1 VTQKPSEPSDDAEH
15 WEELQALFERFE
27 QTSASDREQALE
39 AVCADPHLRGR
50 VLGLLQASDAMQG
63 TPPAKRLLSTCI
75 GPYRLVREIGSGG
88 IGTVYLAER
97 LVDGVT
103 LRSALKI
110 LAPHAVDAS
119 FVERFYREQQHLA
132 ALDHPN
138 ITRLLDA
145 GWADSGRPY
154 LVTEYVEGVHLDEH
168 CDSHHLGIDNR
179 LRLFLQI
186 CDAVSNAHRNL
197 IVHLDLK
204 PSNVL
209 VSTAG
214 AVKLLDFG
222 TSKLI
227 QVDGNLTATVMATP
241 AYASPEQLLN
251 EPVSTA
257 SDIYGLGAIL
267 YELLAGRPPFGK
279 ASAAARI
286 EAAAREVEPEPVI
299 KAVAHNAAARR
310 GMTESKLR
318 QVLQGDLAAIVAACL
333 RSRPRDRYSSVEALA
348 EEIKRYLGCKPVL
361 ARRQT
366 LTYTAGKFIR
376 RHRLPVIVA
385 CGVALTVAISVV
397 YAWSQQ
403 RQALREA
410 ERSVR
415 MQTFLFS
422 LFKMA
427 NPNSTGKPVATVP
440 EFLRVGMAKLPEYI
454 HDAADLR
461 SAQLGL
467 AESMYESGD
476 LIDARTAFAGIIAN
490 AARANAL
497 ADKAEAE
504 AFAGAVEYQQGD
516 VAGGHVLTADA
527 LELSQTAAMPPRVRV
542 LAELYFAFNEDN
554 NGFLRDENLRLLQ
567 AAVKESRQRHLPAR
581 ETSLALYSLASDLD
595 LRGRTLEA
603 KPIFEQ
609 LLPLYEGDPLALCST
624 SEIYGWLAWIRNTT
638 GDAPGSLPLFRKSYE
653 GYVACSGADSRGAL
667 DELPYWGDAL
677 IRSGRAAEAVTM
689 LEEALPTWRRVVGE
703 STDQSEMLYFL
714 ARGYIAS
721 TRFADAEH
729 TANELLG
736 KITGKL
742 SPDSRTIG
750 TAHLVLGQALAAQQR
765 YRDAQPHAKIAVEL
779 LVTSAVSAYGRQ
791 LGAEATDLARR
802 VDAALATIQLTVA
815 PRVGK

>member
-1 VTQKPSEPSDDAEH
+1 VTNLPSEPSDDAEH
-15 WEELQALFERFE
+15 WEELQALFDRFE
-27 QTSASDREQALE
+27 PTPSADREQALE
-39 AVCADPHLRGR
+39 GACADPQLRRR
-50 VLGLLQASDAMQG
+50 VLELLRASDAMQG
-63 TPPAKRLLSTCI
+63 APAAKRLPSTCI

-88 IGTVYLAER
+88 IGAVYLAER
-97 LVDGVT
+97 FVDGVT

-145 GWADSGRPY
+145 GWGDGGQPY
-154 LVTEYVEGVHLDEH
+154 LVMEYVEGVHLDKY
-168 CDSHHLGIDNR
+168 CDSRKLKVGDR
-179 LRLFLQI
+179 LRFFLQI

-227 QVDGNLTATVMATP
+227 QLDGNLTATVMATP

-257 SDIYGLGAIL
+257 SDVYGLGAIL
-267 YELLAGRPPFGK
+267 YELLAGRAPFGE

-286 EAAAREVEPEPVI
+286 EAAAREVEPVSI
-299 KAVAHNAAARR
+299 TRAVTAEAAEWR
-310 GMTESKLR
+310 GTTAGRLR
-318 QVLQGDLAAIVAACL
+318 QLLQGDLAAIVAACL
-333 RSRPRDRYSSVEALA
+333 RSRPRDRYTSVEALG
-348 EEIKRYLGCKPVL
+348 EEIKRYLSCKPVL
-361 ARRQT
+361 ARSQT
-366 LTYTAGKFIR
+366 LIYTAGKFIR
-376 RHRLPVIVA
+376 RHRWPVVAA
-385 CGVALTVAISVV
+385 CGVALTVAISLA

-403 RQALREA
+403 RQALQEA

-440 EFLRVGMAKLPEYI
+440 EFLRVGMAKLPQYI
-454 HDAADLR
+454 HEAADLR

-476 LIDARTAFAGIIAN
+476 LADARTAFGVIIGN
-490 AARANAL
+490 AAHADAL
-497 ADKAEAE
+497 ADALADETEAE
-504 AFAGAVEYQQGD
+504 AFAGDIEFQQGN
-516 VAGGHVLTADA
+516 VAAGRALTADA
-527 LELSQTAAMPPRVRV
+527 LRRSRSAAIPPRVRV
-542 LAELYFAFNEDN
+542 LAELYYAFNEDN
-554 NGFLRDENLRLLQ
+554 NGFINDENLRLLQ
-567 AAVKESRQRHLPAR
+567 AAVEEARRRRLPAR
-581 ETSLALYSLASDLD
+581 ETSLALYSLASDLYM
-595 LRGRTLEA
+595 RGQNLQA

-609 LLPLYEGDPLALCST
+609 LLPLYEGDPLALCSQ
-624 SEIYGWLAWIRNTT
+624 SEIYGWLAWISNTT
-638 GDAPGSLPLFRKSYE
+638 GNAPGSLPLFRKSYE

-677 IRSGRAAEAVTM
+677 IRSGRAAEAVSM
-689 LEEALPTWRRVVGE
+689 LENALPTWHRVVGD

-714 ARGYIAS
+714 ARGYIA
-721 TRFADAEH
+721 TARFTDAER

-742 SPDSRTIG
+742 APDGRTIG
-750 TAHLVLGQALAAQQR
+750 SAHLVLGQALAAQGR
-765 YRDAQPHAKIAVEL
+765 YQDALPHAKIAAEL
-779 LVTSAVSAYGRQ
+779 LVKSAVSAYGRE
-791 LGAEATDLARR
+791 LGAEATDLARQVNGGLDR
-802 VDAALATIQLTVA
+802 SH
-815 PRVGK
+815 PGF